1 MTDYRARL
9 RGVREDRDLTQAE
22 VGKILNKSQQGYNH
36 IEAGRA
42 ELKIDDLVKLCQ
54 FYNLTADYLVG
65 LSDQPQKIKLN
76 EEGAVSPSCE
86 TAPFLEEG
94 SYLKYLTA
102 ASNMRMLYSP
112 GTFLYRP
119 EPMRSLWPILPKTRP
134 SGDVMPSMA
143 YREPLGLK

>member
-54 FYNLTADYLVG
+54 FYNLTAGYLVG
-65 LSDQPQKIKLN
+65 LSDQPQKIK
-76 EEGAVSPSCE
+76 
-86 TAPFLEEG
+86 
-94 SYLKYLTA
+94 
-102 ASNMRMLYSP
+102 
-112 GTFLYRP
+112 
-119 EPMRSLWPILPKTRP
+119 
-134 SGDVMPSMA
+134 
-143 YREPLGLK
+143 

>member
-9 RGVREDRDLTQAE
+9 RGVREDREAE

-65 LSDQPQKIKLN
+65 LSDQPQKIK
-76 EEGAVSPSCE
+76 
-86 TAPFLEEG
+86 
-94 SYLKYLTA
+94 
-102 ASNMRMLYSP
+102 
-112 GTFLYRP
+112 
-119 EPMRSLWPILPKTRP
+119 
-134 SGDVMPSMA
+134 
-143 YREPLGLK
+143 

>member
-65 LSDQPQKIKLN
+65 LSDQPHKIK
-76 EEGAVSPSCE
+76 
-86 TAPFLEEG
+86 
-94 SYLKYLTA
+94 
-102 ASNMRMLYSP
+102 
-112 GTFLYRP
+112 
-119 EPMRSLWPILPKTRP
+119 
-134 SGDVMPSMA
+134 
-143 YREPLGLK
+143 

>member
-22 VGKILNKSQQGYNH
+22 VGKILNKSQQGYNQ

-65 LSDQPQKIKLN
+65 LSDQPQKIK
-76 EEGAVSPSCE
+76 
-86 TAPFLEEG
+86 
-94 SYLKYLTA
+94 
-102 ASNMRMLYSP
+102 
-112 GTFLYRP
+112 
-119 EPMRSLWPILPKTRP
+119 
-134 SGDVMPSMA
+134 
-143 YREPLGLK
+143 